1 MDLFRQS
8 KEKDSWAYQ
17 KRLRGNMCTARLFQ
31 IFLTFVSQLDSEQL
45 SFSNCP
51 AILLTKRNWYF
62 HGNLHMIPCSLNIY
76 HGNTTIVWTLQR
88 YVYLDEYHDTT
99 FFFLYWYHDMVMF
112 CETAMLLFLSVFADV
127 RYIGNT
133 IIMVLLWFL
142 WTFSTTLLCFLTHT
156 MALPWCS

>member
-1 MDLFRQS
+1 
-8 KEKDSWAYQ
+8 
-17 KRLRGNMCTARLFQ
+17 
-31 IFLTFVSQLDSEQL
+31 
-45 SFSNCP
+45 
-51 AILLTKRNWYF
+51 
-62 HGNLHMIPCSLNIY
+62 MIPCSLNIY

-142 WTFSTTLLCFLTHT
+142 WTFSTTLLCFFDTYHGIT
-156 MALPWCS
+156 MVFLNNHVNVLWYVNMVII

>member
-8 KEKDSWAYQ
+8 KEKDSWAYH

-99 FFFLYWYHDMVMF
+99 FFFCTGTMIWSCFVKLPCCCF
-112 CETAMLLFLSVFADV
+112 CLFLQTYVTLV
-127 RYIGNT
+127 IQ
-133 IIMVLLWFL
+133 LLWYYYGFFGHFL
-142 WTFSTTLLCFLTHT
+142 LLYYVF
-156 MALPWCS
+156 